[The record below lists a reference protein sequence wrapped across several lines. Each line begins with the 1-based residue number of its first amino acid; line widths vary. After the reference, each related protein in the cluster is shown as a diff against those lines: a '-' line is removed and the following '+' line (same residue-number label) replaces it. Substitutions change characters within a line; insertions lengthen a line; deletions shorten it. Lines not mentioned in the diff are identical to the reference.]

1 MGIYDR
7 DYYRTPPPAR
17 LAVPAWSVTTWL
29 IVLNVA
35 VFLVDHVF
43 LKRTV
48 PGRGYYHLLEA
59 LGYFSATK
67 AIDQWQVWRF
77 ITFQFLHA
85 DLGHLV
91 FNMLS
96 LYFFGRLV
104 ENYLGSRRYIAY
116 YLLAGVGGAV
126 LYLLLLYSRV
136 LGYDPRIPMVGASAG
151 IFGILLGAAYI
162 APNATV
168 MMLFP
173 PIPVKL
179 RTLAWVFV
187 GIAVYII
194 LSHGRNA
201 GGEAGHLG
209 GAVVGYL
216 LIRRPYLLNF
226 MAPGRRS
233 SSYFPNGPWRRS

>member
-7 DYYRTPPPAR
+7 DYYRIPPRRR
-17 LAVPAWSVTTWL
+17 LSLPMWSVTGWL
-29 IVLNVA
+29 LFLNIA
-35 VFLVDHVF
+35 VFFADRIF
-43 LKRTV
+43 LK
-48 PGRGYYHLLEA
+48 GLLVRW
-59 LGYFSATK
+59 GYFSATA
-67 AIDQWQVWRF
+67 AIDYLQLWRF

-85 DLGHLV
+85 DLGHLL

-104 ENYLGSRRYIAY
+104 ENYLGSRRFIAY
-116 YLLAGVGGAV
+116 YLLAGMGGAV

-136 LGYDPRIPMVGASAG
+136 LGYAPWVPMVGASAG

-179 RTLAWVFV
+179 RTLAWIFV

-209 GAVVGYL
+209 GAVVGYF
-216 LIRRPYLLNF
+216 LIRRPNLLNF
-226 MAPGRRS
+226 MALGRR
-233 SSYFPNGPWRRS
+233 RSWS

>member
-7 DYYRTPPPAR
+7 DYYRTPPRRQLSLPM
-17 LAVPAWSVTTWL
+17 WSVTSWL
-29 IVLNVA
+29 IFLNIA
-35 VFLVDHVF
+35 VFFTDRVF
-43 LKRTV
+43 LK
-48 PGRGYYHLLEA
+48 GLLA
-59 LGYFSATK
+59 GWGYFSATA
-67 AIDQWQVWRF
+67 AIDYLQVWRF

-162 APNATV
+162 APNARV

-179 RTLAWVFV
+179 RTLAWIFV

-209 GAVVGYL
+209 GAVVGYI

-226 MAPGRRS
+226 MAPGRRRS
-233 SSYFPNGPWRRS
+233 SSYFPNGPWHRS